1 VPSIPW
7 NEGLYFFNLSVEKGG
22 LEVSTTFLFLST
34 FLKENNLI
42 KIGFIFNTRYFAI
55 VDNR

>member
-1 VPSIPW
+1 
-7 NEGLYFFNLSVEKGG
+7 VEKGG
-22 LEVSTTFLFLST
+22 LKVSTMFSFLST

-42 KIGFIFNTRYFAI
+42 KIGIIFNTRYFAV

>member
-1 VPSIPW
+1 V
-7 NEGLYFFNLSVEKGG
+7 LYFFNLSVEKGG
-22 LEVSTTFLFLST
+22 LEVSTMFLFLST